1 MADSRRKFIVTK
13 LNGNYSLLF
22 PITPFPKF
30 KSSMDITTE
39 KSFGHGEVDLG
50 ATRNLDIMTVS
61 GIFPHPDN
69 NYNFIFSKGIPP
81 MYFINYLYQWMENQN
96 DLLVQ
101 YRTDTQ
107 KICHMY
113 CRVHDFDYAEEDGTK
128 NVRYNITFREYRKNN
143 LTLADDESISARARE
158 TYGQEFYYVGEG
170 DTLINIAAKL
180 YGDSSMWKYLQNKND
195 LKNPLVLDIGQQLRI

>member
-1 MADSRRKFIVTK
+1 MADDRRKFIVTK

-61 GIFPHPDN
+61 GTFPHPDN
-69 NYNFIFSKGIPP
+69 DYKFIFRKGYSPG
-81 MYFINYLYQWMENQN
+81 YFINYLDQWMENQN

-101 YRTDTQ
+101 YRTDTK
-107 KICHMY
+107 KIFHMN
-113 CRVHDFDYAEEDGTK
+113 CRIQDFDYGEEDGTK
-128 NVRYNITFREYRKNN
+128 NVRYNITFRRYRENKLNV
-143 LTLADDESISARARE
+143 ADDEAISARAKE
-158 TYGQEFYYVGEG
+158 TYGSDFYYVDEG
-170 DTLINIAAKL
+170 DTLISIAKKI

-195 LKNPLVLDIGQQLRI
+195 LKNPLVLEFHQQLRI

>member
-1 MADSRRKFIVTK
+1 MSDDRRKLILTK

-50 ATRNLDIMTVS
+50 ATRNLTIVTMS

-69 NYNFIFSKGIPP
+69 NYNFIFSKGYSP
-81 MYFINYLYQWMENQN
+81 MHFVNYLYQWMENQN
-96 DLLVQ
+96 DLLMQ
-101 YRTDTQ
+101 YRTDTE
-107 KICHMY
+107 KICHLN
-113 CRVHDFDYAEEDGTK
+113 CRVQDFDFAEEDGTK
-128 NVRYNITFREYRKNN
+128 NVRFNLTLREYRKNN
-143 LTLADDESISARARE
+143 LTLADDLAKSTRAIE

-170 DTLINIAAKL
+170 DTLISIAAKI
-180 YGDSSMWKYLQNKND
+180 YSDSTMWKYLQNKND
-195 LKNPLVLDIGQQLRI
+195 LKNPLVLDVGQRLRI

>member
-1 MADSRRKFIVTK
+1 MADDRRKLIITK

-30 KSSMDITTE
+30 KSAMDLSTE

-50 ATRNLDIMTVS
+50 ATRNLTIVTMS

-69 NYNFIFSKGIPP
+69 GYNFIFSKGYSP
-81 MYFINYLYQWMENQN
+81 MHFVNYLYQWMENQN
-96 DLLVQ
+96 DLLMQ

-107 KICHMY
+107 KICHLN
-113 CRVHDFDYAEEDGTK
+113 CRVQDFDFAEEDGTK
-128 NVRYNITFREYRKNN
+128 NVRYNLTLREYRKNN
-143 LTLADDESISARARE
+143 LNVADDEAISARARE
-158 TYGQEFYYVGEG
+158 TYGSDFYYVDEG
-170 DTLINIAAKL
+170 DTLISIAKKI

-195 LKNPLVLDIGQQLRI
+195 LKNPLVLEFHQQLRI